1 MKQVIILALSMI
13 TIFSLLMTHSYKESL
28 TEAHEREHQ
37 LSTSLNYYIEQLEP
51 ELVADREY
59 YYHQKLLRELGK

>member
-28 TEAHEREHQ
+28 AEAYEREHQ
-37 LSTSLNYYIEQLEP
+37 LSTSLNYYIEQSEP